1 MATPVS
7 QMTPIPNKDA
17 FRSGMRAGIPVA
29 VGYIPIAIAFGL
41 LAKSFDMPNVI
52 TLAMSLFIFAGAS
65 QFIGVQLIM
74 AGSMYWEIILTTFI
88 LNLRHFLMSA
98 SLSQRLETTSNRF
111 LAAIAFGVTDET
123 FSVASTRDESTRGHF
138 VLGLNLI
145 AFLAWNVGT
154 WIGVF
159 LAFGL
164 PASVQASMG
173 IALYAMFI
181 GLLVPSLTRKPVIV
195 VAAIAV
201 LTQAIL
207 YFGISLFLLVLAM
220 AFVTYI
226 PRLVPLLWL
235 RDIKLPP
242 FLKRFLL
249 FTPYAV
255 LASLIFPGI
264 LQATTSLTSALAG
277 GVVAATLAF
286 LRVNLMLVVI
296 GGIVGVYLIE
306 TFL

>member
-164 PASVQASMG
+164 PASVQTSMG

-181 GLLVPSLTRKPVIV
+181 GLLIPSLTRKPVIV
-195 VAAIAV
+195 VAGIAV
-201 LTQAIL
+201 L
-207 YFGISLFLLVLAM
+207 ISLFLLVLAM

-264 LQATTSLTSALAG
+264 LQATNSLTSALAG
-277 GVVAATLAF
+277 GVAAAALAL
-286 LRVNLMLVVI
+286 LRANLMLVVI
-296 GGIVGVYLIE
+296 GGIVGVYLVDA
-306 TFL
+306 LL

>member
-1 MATPVS
+1 MATPI
-7 QMTPIPNKDA
+7 QHATPLSNQDA

-65 QFIGVQLIM
+65 QFIGIQLIM
-74 AGSMYWEIILTTFI
+74 AGSMYWEIVLTTFI

-98 SLSQRLETTSNRF
+98 SLSQRIETTSNRF

-123 FSVASTRDESTRGHF
+123 FSVASTRNEATRGHF

-145 AFLAWNVGT
+145 AFFAWNVGT

-164 PASVQASMG
+164 PQSVQASMG

-201 LTQAIL
+201 VTQAVL
-207 YFGISLFLLVLAM
+207 YWGITPF
-220 AFVTYI
+220 I
-226 PRLVPLLWL
+226 PLSSGLS
-235 RDIKLPP
+235 I
-242 FLKRFLL
+242 
-249 FTPYAV
+249 
-255 LASLIFPGI
+255 II
-264 LQATTSLTSALAG
+264 ATI
-277 GVVAATLAF
+277 VAA
-286 LRVNLMLVVI
+286 
-296 GGIVGVYLIE
+296 GVGALLYE
-306 TFL
+306 QEGAT

>member
-7 QMTPIPNKDA
+7 QVTPLPNKDA

-138 VLGLNLI
+138 VLGLNMI

-164 PASVQASMG
+164 PVSVQASMG

-201 LTQAIL
+201 LTQAVL
-207 YFGISLFLLVLAM
+207 YFGI
-220 AFVTYI
+220 T
-226 PRLVPLLWL
+226 
-235 RDIKLPP
+235 P
-242 FLKRFLL
+242 FLPLSPGL
-249 FTPYAV
+249 SII
-255 LASLIFPGI
+255 LA
-264 LQATTSLTSALAG
+264 T
-277 GVVAATLAF
+277 VVAAGAGAL
-286 LRVNLMLVVI
+286 LYKEDEV
-296 GGIVGVYLIE
+296 
-306 TFL
+306 

>member
-1 MATPVS
+1 MATPVHES
-7 QMTPIPNKDA
+7 VRLTNKEA
-17 FRSGMRAGIPVA
+17 FQSGMRAGIPVA

-41 LAKSFDMPNVI
+41 LAKSFDMPNII

-111 LAAIAFGVTDET
+111 LAAVAFGITDET
-123 FSVASTRDESTRGHF
+123 FSVASTRNEATRGHF
-138 VLGLNLI
+138 VLGLNMI

-164 PASVQASMG
+164 PQSIQASMG

-181 GLLVPSLTRKPVIV
+181 GLLVPSLTRKPVVV
-195 VAAIAV
+195 VAI
-201 LTQAIL
+201 LAIL
-207 YFGISLFLLVLAM
+207 VQGVLHWGISP
-220 AFVTYI
+220 Y
-226 PRLVPLLWL
+226 VPLSSGLS
-235 RDIKLPP
+235 I
-242 FLKRFLL
+242 
-249 FTPYAV
+249 
-255 LASLIFPGI
+255 II
-264 LQATTSLTSALAG
+264 ATI
-277 GVVAATLAF
+277 VAAGIGA
-286 LRVNLMLVVI
+286 VI
-296 GGIVGVYLIE
+296 YEKEGAV
-306 TFL
+306 

>member
-1 MATPVS
+1 MATPI
-7 QMTPIPNKDA
+7 QQATPLSNRDA

-65 QFIGVQLIM
+65 QFIGIQLIM
-74 AGSMYWEIILTTFI
+74 AGSMYWEIVLTTFI

-98 SLSQRLETTSNRF
+98 SLSQRIETTSNRF

-123 FSVASTRDESTRGHF
+123 FSVASTRNEATRGHF

-145 AFLAWNVGT
+145 AFFAWNVGT

-164 PASVQASMG
+164 PQSVQASMG

-195 VAAIAV
+195 VAALAVVTQAV
-201 LTQAIL
+201 LYWGVAP
-207 YFGISLFLLVLAM
+207 F
-220 AFVTYI
+220 I
-226 PRLVPLLWL
+226 PLSSGLS
-235 RDIKLPP
+235 I
-242 FLKRFLL
+242 
-249 FTPYAV
+249 
-255 LASLIFPGI
+255 II
-264 LQATTSLTSALAG
+264 ATI
-277 GVVAATLAF
+277 VAA
-286 LRVNLMLVVI
+286 
-296 GGIVGVYLIE
+296 GVGALLYEQEGV
-306 TFL
+306 T

>member
-1 MATPVS
+1 
-7 QMTPIPNKDA
+7 MTPIPNKDA

-65 QFIGVQLIM
+65 QFIGVQLMM

-111 LAAIAFGVTDET
+111 LATIAFGVTDET
-123 FSVASTRDESTRGHF
+123 FSVASTRDEAARSHF

-164 PASVQASMG
+164 PASVQTSMG

-195 VAAIAV
+195 VAVIAV
-201 LTQAIL
+201 LTQAVL
-207 YFGISLFLLVLAM
+207 YFGVSPFIPLSSGLSIILATIVS
-220 AFVTYI
+220 AGFG
-226 PRLVPLLWL
+226 
-235 RDIKLPP
+235 
-242 FLKRFLL
+242 
-249 FTPYAV
+249 A
-255 LASLIFPGI
+255 LIYKEDE
-264 LQATTSLTSALAG
+264 A
-277 GVVAATLAF
+277 
-286 LRVNLMLVVI
+286 
-296 GGIVGVYLIE
+296 
-306 TFL
+306 

>member
-1 MATPVS
+1 MATPLYDTVRLS
-7 QMTPIPNKDA
+7 NKQA

-41 LAKSFDMPNVI
+41 LAKSFEMPNII

-74 AGSMYWEIILTTFI
+74 AGAMYWEIVLTTFI

-123 FSVASTRDESTRGHF
+123 FSVASTRHEATRGHF
-138 VLGLNLI
+138 VLGLNVI

-164 PASVQASMG
+164 PATIQASMG

-181 GLLVPSLTRKPVIV
+181 GLLVPSLTRKPVVV
-195 VAAIAV
+195 VALLAAVTQGFLHWVVMPIIPLSSGLSIIIA
-201 LTQAIL
+201 T
-207 YFGISLFLLVLAM
+207 F
-220 AFVTYI
+220 
-226 PRLVPLLWL
+226 
-235 RDIKLPP
+235 
-242 FLKRFLL
+242 
-249 FTPYAV
+249 
-255 LASLIFPGI
+255 
-264 LQATTSLTSALAG
+264 
-277 GVVAATLAF
+277 VAAS
-286 LRVNLMLVVI
+286 
-296 GGIVGVYLIE
+296 VGALLYRE
-306 TFL
+306 EGAA

>member
-1 MATPVS
+1 MATPIQQTTPVS
-7 QMTPIPNKDA
+7 NQDA

-41 LAKSFDMPNVI
+41 LAKSFDMPNII
-52 TLAMSLFIFAGAS
+52 TLAMSFFIFAGAS

-74 AGSMYWEIILTTFI
+74 AGSMYWEIVLTTFI

-98 SLSQRLETTSNRF
+98 SLSQRIETTSNRF

-123 FSVASTRDESTRGHF
+123 FSVASTRDEATRGHF

-145 AFLAWNVGT
+145 AFFAWNVGT

-164 PASVQASMG
+164 PQSVQASMG

-195 VAAIAV
+195 VATIAV
-201 LTQAIL
+201 VTQAVL
-207 YFGISLFLLVLAM
+207 YWGM
-220 AFVTYI
+220 APFI
-226 PRLVPLLWL
+226 PL
-235 RDIKLPP
+235 
-242 FLKRFLL
+242 
-249 FTPYAV
+249 
-255 LASLIFPGI
+255 SPGLSI
-264 LQATTSLTSALAG
+264 IIATI
-277 GVVAATLAF
+277 VAAGAGALLYDQEGAT
-286 LRVNLMLVVI
+286 
-296 GGIVGVYLIE
+296 
-306 TFL
+306 